1 LSRIVIRRKI
11 IMLWRFT
18 QPRRQRKFG
27 VPVSVGFGGPSMKIF
42 AAAAAATLLAWV
54 TPALAED
61 IDLST
66 WTCKQFQS
74 ASKDDIGVILAWLDG
89 YYKDED
95 DPPVI
100 NTTKFVDNAK
110 KLGEY
115 CAANPDIGLITAT
128 DKLFQKE

>member
-1 LSRIVIRRKI
+1 
-11 IMLWRFT
+11 
-18 QPRRQRKFG
+18 
-27 VPVSVGFGGPSMKIF
+27 MKVF
-42 AAAAAATLLAWV
+42 AAAAAATLLVWA
-54 TPALAED
+54 TPGFADD

-100 NTTKFVDNAK
+100 DTTKFVDNAK

-115 CAANPDIGLITAT
+115 CTAHPDIGLITAT

>member
-1 LSRIVIRRKI
+1 MR
-11 IMLWRFT
+11 
-18 QPRRQRKFG
+18 
-27 VPVSVGFGGPSMKIF
+27 IF
-42 AAAAAATLLAWV
+42 AAALAAAILLQWT
-54 TPALAED
+54 TPVRADD

-66 WTCKQFQS
+66 WTCQQFVS
-74 ASKDDIGVILAWLDG
+74 ANKDDIGIILAWLDG

-100 NTTKFVDNAK
+100 DTTKFADNTK

-115 CAANPDIGLITAT
+115 CAAHPDIGLITAT

>member
-1 LSRIVIRRKI
+1 
-11 IMLWRFT
+11 
-18 QPRRQRKFG
+18 
-27 VPVSVGFGGPSMKIF
+27 MKMI
-42 AAAAAATLLAWV
+42 AAAMAATLVVAAS
-54 TPALAED
+54 PARAAD

-66 WTCKQFQS
+66 WSCKQFQS

-89 YYKDED
+89 FYKDEG

-100 NTTKFVDNAK
+100 DTTKFVDNAK

-115 CAANPDIGLITAT
+115 CSAHPDIGLITAT

>member
-1 LSRIVIRRKI
+1 MR
-11 IMLWRFT
+11 
-18 QPRRQRKFG
+18 G
-27 VPVSVGFGGPSMKIF
+27 F
-42 AAAAAATLLAWV
+42 AAVVFAAMVAAAMLVAPGTAR
-54 TPALAED
+54 AAD

-66 WTCKQFQS
+66 WTCQQFAS
-74 ASKDDIGVILAWLDG
+74 ANKDDIGVILAWLDG

-100 NTTKFVDNAK
+100 DTTKFVDNAK

-115 CAANPDIGLITAT
+115 CAAHPDIGLITAT

>member
-1 LSRIVIRRKI
+1 MR
-11 IMLWRFT
+11 
-18 QPRRQRKFG
+18 
-27 VPVSVGFGGPSMKIF
+27 IF
-42 AAAAAATLLAWV
+42 AAAVAVMVLVSANPVRAN
-54 TPALAED
+54 D

-66 WTCKQFQS
+66 WTCQQFVT
-74 ASKDDIGVILAWLDG
+74 ANKDDIGVILAWLDG

-100 NTTKFVDNAK
+100 DTTKFVDNAK

-115 CAANPDIGLITAT
+115 CAAHPDLGLITAT

>member
-1 LSRIVIRRKI
+1 
-11 IMLWRFT
+11 
-18 QPRRQRKFG
+18 
-27 VPVSVGFGGPSMKIF
+27 MKIC
-42 AAAAAATLLAWV
+42 AAAVAAALLLTAA
-54 TPALAED
+54 PAFADD

-100 NTTKFVDNAK
+100 DTTKFVDNAK

-115 CAANPDIGLITAT
+115 CSAHPDIGLITAT

>member
-1 LSRIVIRRKI
+1 
-11 IMLWRFT
+11 
-18 QPRRQRKFG
+18 
-27 VPVSVGFGGPSMKIF
+27 MKIF
-42 AAAAAATLLAWV
+42 AAAVAVIVLASATPVRAN
-54 TPALAED
+54 D

-66 WTCKQFQS
+66 WTCQQFV
-74 ASKDDIGVILAWLDG
+74 AANKDDIGVILAWLDG

-100 NTTKFVDNAK
+100 DTTKFVDNAK

-115 CAANPDIGLITAT
+115 CAAHPDIGLITAT

>member
-1 LSRIVIRRKI
+1 
-11 IMLWRFT
+11 
-18 QPRRQRKFG
+18 
-27 VPVSVGFGGPSMKIF
+27 MKVL
-42 AAAAAATLLAWV
+42 AAVLAATLLASA
-54 TPALAED
+54 TPVLAAD

-66 WTCKQFQS
+66 WTCQQFVT
-74 ASKDDIGVILAWLDG
+74 ANKDDIGVILAWLDG

-100 NTTKFVDNAK
+100 DTTKFVDNAK

-115 CAANPDIGLITAT
+115 CAAHPDIGLITAT

>member
-1 LSRIVIRRKI
+1 
-11 IMLWRFT
+11 M
-18 QPRRQRKFG
+18 
-27 VPVSVGFGGPSMKIF
+27 
-42 AAAAAATLLAWV
+42 LLASGL
-54 TPALAED
+54 PAKAAD

-66 WTCKQFQS
+66 WTCRQFQT

-100 NTTKFVDNAK
+100 DTDQFVGNAK

-115 CAANPDIGLITAT
+115 CAAHPDIGLITAT

>member
-1 LSRIVIRRKI
+1 
-11 IMLWRFT
+11 
-18 QPRRQRKFG
+18 
-27 VPVSVGFGGPSMKIF
+27 MKAL
-42 AAAAAATLLAWV
+42 AAVLAAVLAAGCAATLLAAA
-54 TPALAED
+54 TPAQADD

-66 WTCKQFQS
+66 WTCQQFVS
-74 ASKDDIGVILAWLDG
+74 ANKDDIGVILAWLDG

-100 NTTKFVDNAK
+100 DTTKFVDNAK

-115 CAANPDIGLITAT
+115 CAAHPDIGLITAT

>member
-1 LSRIVIRRKI
+1 MR
-11 IMLWRFT
+11 
-18 QPRRQRKFG
+18 
-27 VPVSVGFGGPSMKIF
+27 IF
-42 AAAAAATLLAWV
+42 AAAVAV
-54 TPALAED
+54 TMLVSANPARAND

-66 WTCKQFQS
+66 WTCQHFVT
-74 ASKDDIGVILAWLDG
+74 ANKDDIGVILAWLDG

-100 NTTKFVDNAK
+100 DTTKFVDNAK

-115 CAANPDIGLITAT
+115 CAAHPDIGLITAT